1 MSHEQELAGVG
12 EKLLTWADRLATFTE
27 NEGMLTR
34 TFLTPQHRAAAD
46 QVMEWMRAAGMTTS
60 LDAIGNAVGRYEGAR
75 PNAPALLIGSHLDS
89 VRNAGRYDGPLGVLT
104 AIACVAALHAAGERF
119 PFAIEV
125 LGFGDEEGV
134 RFQSTLLG
142 SRAVAGTFD
151 QSVLDRRDAAGISMR
166 EALIGFG
173 LDPAKIGSVARRREA
188 VVGYVELHIEQ
199 GPVLEAENLPVGVVT
214 SINGTTRATI
224 EVTGKAGHAGTVPMA
239 LRQDALVAAAE
250 IILAIEARAKE
261 NPGLVGTVGQLAASP
276 GATNVIPGNVRLS
289 LDLRSPDD
297 AARLGAYADLVVAIH
312 AIGRR
317 RRVEVS
323 IDRTFES
330 SAVACS
336 PRLMVALEQAVRALH
351 IPPRRLPSGAG
362 HDAMAIAALTEIG
375 MLFVRC
381 KGGVSHHPDEAI
393 TASDAEMG
401 ARALLEF
408 IRKFQPREGSSR

>member
-1 MSHEQELAGVG
+1 MNTARDLAGVG
-12 EKLLTWADRLATFTE
+12 ERLLNWADRLASFSE
-27 NEGMLTR
+27 DESMLTR
-34 TFLTPQHRAAAD
+34 TFLTPQHRAAAE
-46 QVMEWMRAAGMTTS
+46 QVMEWMRSAGMTAS
-60 LDAIGNAVGRYEGAR
+60 LDAIGNAVGRYEGTK

-104 AIACVAALHAAGERF
+104 AIACVGALKDAGERF

-151 QSVLDRRDAAGISMR
+151 RSVLDRRDAAGITMR
-166 EALIGFG
+166 DALMAFG
-173 LDPAKIGSVARRREA
+173 LDPAKIGSVARKRDA

-199 GPVLEAENLPVGVVT
+199 GPVLEAENLPVGVVS
-214 SINGTTRATI
+214 SINGVTRATI
-224 EVTGKAGHAGTVPMA
+224 EITGKAGHAGTVPMA
-239 LRQDALVAAAE
+239 LRQDALVTAAE

-261 NPGLVGTVGQLAASP
+261 NPGLVGTVGQIVAFP
-276 GATNVIPGNVRLS
+276 GATNVIPGDVKLS

-297 AARLGAYADLVVAIH
+297 ATRLGAYADIVAAVH

-317 RRVEVS
+317 RHVGVS
-323 IDRTFES
+323 VDRSFES

-336 PRLMVALEQAVRALH
+336 PRLMVELEQAVRALG

-362 HDAMAIAALTEIG
+362 HDAMAIAALTEIC
-375 MLFVRC
+375 MIFVRC

-393 TASDAEMG
+393 TASDAEIG
-401 ARALLEF
+401 ARALLDF
-408 IRKFQPREGSSR
+408 IRKFQPREGHSR